1 MGSRL
6 SALQGRCSYPSCK
19 KNKMTT
25 VAENIFKFK
34 KLLGQETRLVVVSKK
49 KTNEQIL
56 EAYQTGQR
64 DFGENRVQEIIPKFE
79 SLPKDIQWHII
90 GHLQTNKVKYIAPF
104 IHLIQS
110 VDSESLLAEI
120 NKQAAKCNRTIS
132 VLLQLFIAQEETKFG
147 FSEIELEQ
155 LILQDPEKKFPHVN
169 IVGFMGMA
177 SNTEN
182 QNQIRKEFQSLQK
195 FSLKM
200 ESLFHNSNPNII
212 SMGMSSDWEIAL
224 TEGSTMIRIGTSI
237 FETI

>member
-1 MGSRL
+1 MG
-6 SALQGRCSYPSCK
+6 K
-19 KNKMTT
+19 KQDWS
-25 VAENIFKFK
+25 
-34 KLLGQETRLVVVSKK
+34 LCPKK

-200 ESLFHNSNPNII
+200 ESLFHNSNPNIL